1 MRILR
6 ELSRRK
12 LRTSLTI
19 TGITIGIWA
28 LVVFSS
34 LANQIN
40 GLVGM
45 GSEYF
50 ADKIVVT
57 DGVAF
62 GSSPMRLDDVEIIAG
77 LDGVGAV
84 QPKVE
89 IPWDPD
95 PIGFGAPDFL
105 VGTIPGADAGFETLK
120 LELATGRQLIAE
132 DTGNVVVLGST
143 IARKYGVVAG
153 GTVDIRGES
162 FEVLGTL
169 QPTLSSPD
177 TNGFIPLSTAQ
188 ALYLGDLP
196 PLVAESLQAD
206 ELANQIV
213 VFPEV
218 GADPTTVAAAIEAA
232 VENSATMTG
241 AEFSETVGATTV
253 IFNAII
259 IGVAAISLIVGGL
272 SVINTMAMSVAER
285 TREIGIRRAIGG
297 SRRRIVRE
305 LVAEAGVIGLLGGLI
320 GLGLGAAVVV
330 LVNEA
335 GRSSGT
341 VLFDLT
347 EDRGF
352 AVGFSTILGMVAGI
366 IPAWTAAR
374 LDSCRPA
381 LRMTNLRTTK
391 ERTMNLIEAT
401 DLRKTYRLSRRT
413 SIDALQG
420 VDVSIAAGEMVA
432 IMGPSRLRKS
442 TLMHLLGLLH
452 APDTDTARPRPCASM
467 GSMRRTLSDGER
479 TSTGSIDR
487 LRVPVLQPGP
497 DAHRRGERGPRRR
510 VCRRRPV
517 RQTVWPRAPRWRR
530 SALPSER
537 GTGRMELLGASSSA
551 WPSPVPS

>member
-57 DGVAF
+57 DGMAF

-95 PIGFGAPDFL
+95 PAIGFGAPDFL
-105 VGTIPGADAGFETLK
+105 VGTIPGADAGFETFT

-241 AEFSETVGATTV
+241 AEFSKTVGATTV

-347 EDRGF
+347 AQTAAF
-352 AVGFSTILGMVAGI
+352 AVGFSTILGMLAGI
-366 IPAWTAAR
+366 IPAWSAAR
-374 LDSCRPA
+374 LDPVAA
-381 LRMTNLRTTK
+381 LR
-391 ERTMNLIEAT
+391 
-401 DLRKTYRLSRRT
+401 Y
-413 SIDALQG
+413 Q
-420 VDVSIAAGEMVA
+420 
-432 IMGPSRLRKS
+432 
-442 TLMHLLGLLH
+442 
-452 APDTDTARPRPCASM
+452 
-467 GSMRRTLSDGER
+467 
-479 TSTGSIDR
+479 
-487 LRVPVLQPGP
+487 
-497 DAHRRGERGPRRR
+497 
-510 VCRRRPV
+510 
-517 RQTVWPRAPRWRR
+517 
-530 SALPSER
+530 
-537 GTGRMELLGASSSA
+537 
-551 WPSPVPS
+551 

>member
-57 DGVAF
+57 DGMAF

-95 PIGFGAPDFL
+95 PAIGFGAPDFL
-105 VGTIPGADAGFETLK
+105 VGTIPGADAGFETFT

-218 GADPTTVAAAIEAA
+218 SADPTTVAAAIEAA

-347 EDRGF
+347 AQTAAF

-374 LDSCRPA
+374 LDPVSA
-381 LRMTNLRTTK
+381 LRY
-391 ERTMNLIEAT
+391 E
-401 DLRKTYRLSRRT
+401 
-413 SIDALQG
+413 
-420 VDVSIAAGEMVA
+420 
-432 IMGPSRLRKS
+432 
-442 TLMHLLGLLH
+442 
-452 APDTDTARPRPCASM
+452 
-467 GSMRRTLSDGER
+467 
-479 TSTGSIDR
+479 
-487 LRVPVLQPGP
+487 
-497 DAHRRGERGPRRR
+497 
-510 VCRRRPV
+510 
-517 RQTVWPRAPRWRR
+517 
-530 SALPSER
+530 
-537 GTGRMELLGASSSA
+537 
-551 WPSPVPS
+551 